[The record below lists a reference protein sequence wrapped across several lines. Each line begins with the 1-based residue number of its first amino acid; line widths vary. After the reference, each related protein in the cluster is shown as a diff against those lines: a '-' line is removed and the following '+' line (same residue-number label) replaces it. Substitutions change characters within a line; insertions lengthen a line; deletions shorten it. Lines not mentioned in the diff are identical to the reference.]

1 MALFSIHIKY
11 FALILF
17 LLFSVYLQANK
28 ENKRT
33 PPPVSPITKSLDIT
47 TTPLVKK
54 EKRQSSSRYN
64 VSKNCELTPL
74 PPLNESK

>member
-1 MALFSIHIKY
+1 M
-11 FALILF
+11 
-17 LLFSVYLQANK
+17 
-28 ENKRT
+28 
-33 PPPVSPITKSLDIT
+33 SPITKGLDIT